1 MADQHFGDEMKAGT
15 GGSPVVTASMYIG
28 LGFLVDRAARF
39 PPSFEFLLTTASL
52 FILFLFDFPSIRC
65 VLDGA
70 PDSSVDDLASLEE
83 DVSGG
88 GVFFGLPLAGIAAR
102 GWSAL
107 MLAGLALDQ

>member
-1 MADQHFGDEMKAGT
+1 M
-15 GGSPVVTASMYIG
+15 TASIYNG

-39 PPSFEFLLTTASL
+39 PPTFEFLFTPAFE
-52 FILFLFDFPSIRC
+52 FILLTFDFPSNRC
-65 VLDGA
+65 DGA
-70 PDSSVDDLASLEE
+70 PDSSVDDLASSEE

-88 GVFFGLPLAGIAAR
+88 GVFFGLPLVGIAAR